1 MWQKFVLFVYENEKQ
16 NGVEN
21 EFCNI
26 TNVTGFNDSKYLYI
40 FKRNKK
46 KTTWIPLDDLF
57 VYSNLKLVYT

>member
-1 MWQKFVLFVYENEKQ
+1 MANKKYVCFFHKSEEQK
-16 NGVEN
+16 GI

-46 KTTWIPLDDLF
+46 KTT
-57 VYSNLKLVYT
+57 